1 VLESEPLD
9 LRTDEM
15 RWPTRVGSKGRREG
29 EPTDE
34 MSFLYIYV
42 VTHVLK
48 KIYKLSICLG

>member
-34 MSFLYIYV
+34 MRWPTRACWIFYMLPFCIF
-42 VTHVLK
+42 TW
-48 KIYKLSICLG
+48 